1 MERSFSETQ
10 VEVNWGEH
18 SRPSGA
24 EGPTLSTCQR
34 AAQPW
39 DGIKACQPTH
49 TTSGHSCSVLR
60 WSSKCVVQAEGLT
73 FGQTVPTHKDVPHP
87 HSVWCREQCPWPL
100 RLVGQSHEQIQLVGD
115 TAVLSYI
122 IIRAAKSSS
131 RRRNCQNKGCQS
143 NFNSTSW
150 QICLLMGSLITSSQ
164 PTFSSTRLLL
174 YSGHD
179 GQTAINEGPV
189 NILFCP
195 FFIPCVAPGIIC
207 HMPPNPCS

>member
-1 MERSFSETQ
+1 M
-10 VEVNWGEH
+10 
-18 SRPSGA
+18 
-24 EGPTLSTCQR
+24 
-34 AAQPW
+34 
-39 DGIKACQPTH
+39 PTH
-49 TTSGHSCSVLR
+49 PD
-60 WSSKCVVQAEGLT
+60 
-73 FGQTVPTHKDVPHP
+73 FPHP
-87 HSVWCREQCPWPL
+87 LPVWCRTRCPWPP
-100 RLVGQSHEQIQLVGD
+100 RMVGWSRGQFQPVGD

-131 RRRNCQNKGCQS
+131 RRRNCQKKGCQS

-207 HMPPNPCS
+207 HMPALRIIHLLLGSSLMCISAATVRFPHRKEFLFQHFCEQST

>member
-1 MERSFSETQ
+1 MVSE
-10 VEVNWGEH
+10 
-18 SRPSGA
+18 P
-24 EGPTLSTCQR
+24 
-34 AAQPW
+34 
-39 DGIKACQPTH
+39 ITH
-49 TTSGHSCSVLR
+49 TASGHSCLVSR
-60 WSSKCVVQAEGLT
+60 WGSNWVVQAEGPA
-73 FGQTVPTHKDVPHP
+73 FGQTVPTHEGFAHPHP
-87 HSVWCREQCPWPL
+87 VWSRIQCPWPPRMAGQPRGL
-100 RLVGQSHEQIQLVGD
+100 IWPVGYA
-115 TAVLSYI
+115 AVLSYI

-131 RRRNCQNKGCQS
+131 KRRNCQNKGCQR

-195 FFIPCVAPGIIC
+195 FFIQCVAPGIIC
-207 HMPPNPCS
+207 HMPSNPCS

>member
-1 MERSFSETQ
+1 MARLC
-10 VEVNWGEH
+10 
-18 SRPSGA
+18 P
-24 EGPTLSTCQR
+24 PTKLSHPQLSK
-34 AAQPW
+34 
-39 DGIKACQPTH
+39 DGL
-49 TTSGHSCSVLR
+49 SGHRALR
-60 WSSKCVVQAEGLT
+60 QLLVVQQA
-73 FGQTVPTHKDVPHP
+73 VPMA
-87 HSVWCREQCPWPL
+87 L
-100 RLVGQSHEQIQLVGD
+100 RMVGQSRGQIQPVGD

-131 RRRNCQNKGCQS
+131 KRRNCQNKGCQS

-195 FFIPCVAPGIIC
+195 FFIQCVAPGTIC
-207 HMPPNPCS
+207 HMPSNPCS